1 MSIKR
6 IRILIADDHSLIRE
20 GLKTI
25 LTFEEDITVVGEA
38 MNGAEAIASIKTL
51 APDVVLLDVN
61 MPDRSGIEV
70 MKEIKASKLACK
82 FIMIT
87 ADDDR
92 KTVFEA
98 IEAGAHGYIL
108 KDSES
113 VDLIQAVQEVYSGES
128 YIDRRIVN
136 YLVDKF
142 AHKDEQESHFDDLTD
157 REIEVLKRI
166 AKGYTNK
173 QIAMQLFLSEK
184 TIKNYATSIY
194 RKLEVRDRVQ
204 ATLYAIRHDIDDR

>member
-6 IRILIADDHSLIRE
+6 IRILIADDHPLIRE

-38 MNGAEAIASIKTL
+38 MNGEETIVNIKTL
-51 APDVVLLDVN
+51 LPDVVLLDVN
-61 MPDRSGIEV
+61 MPDQSGIEV
-70 MKEIKASKLACK
+70 MKEIKASNLACK

-98 IEAGAHGYIL
+98 IEAGADGYIL

-128 YIDRRIVN
+128 YIDRRIVS

-142 AHKDEQESHFDDLTD
+142 TLKDEQESHLDGLTD

-184 TIKNYATSIY
+184 TIKNYATAIY

>member
-6 IRILIADDHSLIRE
+6 IRILIADDHPLIRE

-38 MNGAEAIASIKTL
+38 MNGEETIVNIKTL
-51 APDVVLLDVN
+51 LPDVVLLDVN
-61 MPDRSGIEV
+61 MPDQSGIEV
-70 MKEIKASKLACK
+70 MKEIKASSLACK

-98 IEAGAHGYIL
+98 IEAGADGYIL

-128 YIDRRIVN
+128 YIDRRIVS

-142 AHKDEQESHFDDLTD
+142 TLKDEQESHLDGLTD

-184 TIKNYATSIY
+184 TIKNYATAIY

>member
-6 IRILIADDHSLIRE
+6 IRILIADDHPLIRE

-38 MNGAEAIASIKTL
+38 MNGAETIANIKTL
-51 APDVVLLDVN
+51 VPDVVLLDVN
-61 MPDRSGIEV
+61 MPDQSGIEV
-70 MKEIKASKLACK
+70 MKEIKASNLACK

-98 IEAGAHGYIL
+98 IEAGADGYIL

-128 YIDRRIVN
+128 YIDRRIVS

-142 AHKDEQESHFDDLTD
+142 TLKDEQESHLDGLTD

-184 TIKNYATSIY
+184 TIKNYATAIY